1 MDIGAWRATVHSVA
15 KSRTGMKRLSV
26 QACTCG
32 LEVSGNGHMIFN
44 GTWGL
49 NDFGACTWKIDE
61 GREMAVLNHFRTE
74 LSKLLC
80 I

>member
-1 MDIGAWRATVHSVA
+1 M
-15 KSRTGMKRLSV
+15 
-26 QACTCG
+26 
-32 LEVSGNGHMIFN
+32 SGNGHVIFN

-49 NDFGACTWKIDE
+49 SDFGACTWQIDE

-80 I
+80 IW